1 MTESQDVFYLWPMS
15 VHRKTDASNC
25 RLGQMSGVVIL
36 IKVDWT
42 SIFQL
47 FRTWPGL
54 NVCTEY
60 TV

>member
-36 IKVDWT
+36 IKVD
-42 SIFQL
+42 
-47 FRTWPGL
+47 
-54 NVCTEY
+54 
-60 TV
+60 